1 MDNQQLLAKIDELLG
16 KKQDEKLKQL
26 LVGQDPYLVAQVINH
41 LPHGRKKTFGFLP
54 PEVQAQVAVGLS
66 PRTRKSIFR
75 RLPNDAIARFLHFN
89 HEDEAADIVQSLS
102 GKDKQ
107 KVLEKIQK
115 DKSAKIAKLLHFGP
129 ESAGGLMDLNFVTAL
144 SNSAIKEVAEQ
155 VQKHVESEKQTPVVV
170 VNDEQGKLL
179 GYLSYRH
186 LLFKSPAEPITN
198 LIRHLYL
205 VKATDDQET
214 VLALISNYNC
224 DFVGVTEKDGQIVGI
239 IHSRDLLRVMQAEA
253 TEDIYK
259 LAGVSSEETALDS
272 PRRAVKLRSRWLI
285 INLGTA
291 LIASF
296 VISRFQNTIAQMA
309 ILAAYMPLVAGVGG
323 NTGTQALTVV
333 VRGLALGEIDTQ
345 NAWRI
350 IRKEVAT
357 GFLNGLINA
366 LLIGFI
372 ISIFVRT
379 PMIALVIALAM
390 VINMVIAG
398 LFGAIVPL
406 TLKALKIDPAV
417 ASSIFVTAATDALG
431 FLAFLGLATIIL
443 L

>member
-1 MDNQQLLAKIDELLG
+1 MDNQQLLAKIDALLAA
-16 KKQDEKLKQL
+16 KQDEKLKQL
-26 LVGQDPYLVAQVINH
+26 LTGQDPYLIAQVINH

-54 PEVQAQVAVGLS
+54 PEAQAKVAVGLS

-107 KVLEKIQK
+107 KVLEKLQK

-129 ESAGGLMDLNFVTAL
+129 ESAGGLMDLNFITA
-144 SNSAIKEVAEQ
+144 SDTAAIKEITPV
-155 VQKHVESEKQTPVVV
+155 VQKHIETEKQTPVVV
-170 VNDEQGKLL
+170 VNDAEGKIK
-179 GYLSYRH
+179 GYVSYRH
-186 LLFKSPAEPITN
+186 LLFRNPEEKIIA
-198 LIRHLYL
+198 LIRPLHL
-205 VKATDDQET
+205 VAASDDQET
-214 VLALISNYNC
+214 VLTVVSNYNC
-224 DFVGVTEKDGQIVGI
+224 DFVGVTDKSGQILGI
-239 IHSRDLLRVMQAEA
+239 VHSRDLLRVVQSEA

-272 PRRAVKLRSRWLI
+272 PRTAVKLRSRWLI
-285 INLGTA
+285 VNLGTA

-350 IRKEVAT
+350 IRKEVAA

-366 LLIGFI
+366 LIIGFI
-372 ISIFVRT
+372 IAIFVRT

-390 VINMVIAG
+390 VINMIIAG
-398 LFGAIVPL
+398 LFGAVVPL